1 MHCPDSFLG
10 QKDLFSQLLEVLSAD
25 SRISLQELPS
35 PEKSQLPQGPVGQ
48 ALSSLDIPQTISGRG
63 GEGKGGMKARPLHI
77 PTHLT
82 PTQDPSEGSSQQ
94 QSLL

>member
-35 PEKSQLPQGPVGQ
+35 PEKSWLPQGP
-48 ALSSLDIPQTISGRG
+48 ASSLDIPQIISGRG